1 MINLMLN
8 ESQANAVL
16 HNKGPMMV
24 LSGPGSGK
32 TTVITYRVKNL
43 IENMSI
49 PPKDILVITFTK
61 AASEEMKN
69 RFYKICNCD
78 RQVAFATFH
87 SYFFR
92 IIRDFYGYDLNNVLN
107 ETEKINIIKKIV
119 LKNQISFN
127 NYEEFVQEIISEIA
141 LVKNELINYTVFN
154 SKVTDTNSFK
164 IIYNEYEQIKQQ
176 QNKIDFDDMLI
187 YCYNLLTKNENVRQF
202 WKNKYKYILID
213 EFQDINRVQYEC
225 VKMLTSKEGNIFVV
239 GDDDQS
245 IYGFRGSR
253 PEFLLSFPND
263 FNNTKQVV
271 LNVNHR
277 STDQIISLC
286 NNIINDNKTRYV
298 KNIVGTGKRFKS
310 PVLLKA
316 YDIYDEANKIT
327 QKIQKLKKQYD
338 LEQIAIIYRTNLQA
352 RAIIEKLMDNNIDY
366 QLKDVVPTVY
376 DHFIAKD
383 IISYINLAL
392 NRKDNRSFFN
402 IANKPK
408 RFLNKDMLLE
418 IMDICKEETSAIE
431 YLYCKTDLKTW
442 QLEKVND
449 LLFHLGQIK
458 NKCPQDAIQYI
469 LKNVGYNEYLEDYAN
484 FKKIKINGLIEI
496 VDELLD
502 ASKEYKTLDQYL
514 NHIEDFKQ
522 EMINK
527 NKDKATSK
535 GVVLTTMH
543 SAKGLEFDVVFV
555 ITCVEGVIPH
565 EKSKSNQEIE
575 EERRLFYVALTRAK
589 QLLYISIIKT
599 KYDNNM
605 KHSRFL
611 DKLIKVKR

>member
-1 MINLMLN
+1 MLG
-8 ESQANAVL
+8 QAPFHHTLRFHSLAT
-16 HNKGPMMV
+16 KGP
-24 LSGPGSGK
+24 
-32 TTVITYRVKNL
+32 
-43 IENMSI
+43 
-49 PPKDILVITFTK
+49 
-61 AASEEMKN
+61 
-69 RFYKICNCD
+69 
-78 RQVAFATFH
+78 
-87 SYFFR
+87 
-92 IIRDFYGYDLNNVLN
+92 
-107 ETEKINIIKKIV
+107 NI
-119 LKNQISFN
+119 
-127 NYEEFVQEIISEIA
+127 
-141 LVKNELINYTVFN
+141 
-154 SKVTDTNSFK
+154 
-164 IIYNEYEQIKQQ
+164 
-176 QNKIDFDDMLI
+176 
-187 YCYNLLTKNENVRQF
+187 
-202 WKNKYKYILID
+202 
-213 EFQDINRVQYEC
+213 
-225 VKMLTSKEGNIFVV
+225 
-239 GDDDQS
+239 DDDQS